1 MIEHQADEPQ
11 PQQLPLPHIPEEQD
25 DNDSQAE
32 IDRMMINFPLRG
44 GIGVYGKNAS
54 KAYFGLIIIGIILAL
69 GFTVPRI
76 IEAFRNATTPSPA
89 GSPIDSVLWW
99 DNRHPTRVSRSPHWT
114 TGKA

>member
-1 MIEHQADEPQ
+1 MIEHQADESQ
-11 PQQLPLPHIPEEQD
+11 PKQLPLPNIPKEQD
-25 DNDSQAE
+25 DSQTE
-32 IDRMMINFPLRG
+32 TDRMMINFPLRG

-76 IEAFRNATTPSPA
+76 IEAFRNANTPSPV
-89 GSPIDSVLWW
+89 GSPVDSVLWW
-99 DNRHPTRVSRSPHWT
+99 DNRHPTRVSRSPNWT